1 MIYLSWNWAGAHRSA
16 ELFDAV
22 VGDDVH
28 FRWADAELSIGV
40 ATRQMLA
47 LLVHLTGFAGNCLLE
62 ALSFDF
68 DFGLLV
74 AKWLANAI
82 DVGEPS
88 WARAYGVFAHCAGG
102 TLDLVLANLADRNA
116 VHADSVDVNL
126 LLRASLFAV
135 RGTAKLRTGDR
146 PLA

>member
-1 MIYLSWNWAGAHRSA
+1 VI
-16 ELFDAV
+16 
-22 VGDDVH
+22 GDDVH

-40 ATRQMLA
+40 ASRQILA
-47 LLVHLTGFAGNCLLE
+47 LLVHLTGFTGNCLLE

-68 DFGLLV
+68 DLGLFA
-74 AKWLANAI
+74 AKRLADSVDI
-82 DVGEPS
+82 GES
-88 WARAYGVFAHCAGG
+88 SRARAYGVFTHCASR
-102 TLDLVLANLADRNA
+102 TLDLVLANFSDRNA

-126 LLRASLFAV
+126 LLRAGLFAI